1 MKLKL
6 CKYVLF
12 FLMITVLLIYLFT
25 NIKLFADESPAI
37 EFLGFFVVLGSALL
51 FLEFYLKKNFCIKK
65 SFFILVLFFSYYI
78 VNILINKTDDLKSFT
93 IATTGGI
100 ILFYLMG
107 AIISVNFQFI
117 KHQVTSSRSFLKSFN
132 IFYMALSIVFFSLFF
147 DTFFEML
154 GKMRKDLFLI
164 EGLDGFYQRSGN
176 FLIISFF
183 IYSIFTFFFIFS
195 NKYYKNMTI
204 TSIIFFCIYFSI
216 TLLGIF
222 LSQIIGSNN
231 AFICISGIL
240 FAGITFYIFT
250 SITKS
255 KQFLDHHRL
264 NYKEIFFSRLTKKL
278 IFSSGITFFIIIC
291 FFMVVI
297 NYYDINIEKL
307 RFFGNDMASITTRID
322 ALNNFIIHFNNNTM
336 LGNINVDVLKTG
348 EGTYVHSF
356 VLSMLSHMGII
367 GTIIFF
373 IYLIMATK
381 ESIKSYNGFYLNN
394 VFFLYNMSLFLG
406 IFLIAACA
414 VFINWVPLWFLF
426 GMVFPPIKFK
436 QSKIF

>member
-183 IYSIFTFFFIFS
+183 IYSIFTFFL
-195 NKYYKNMTI
+195 
-204 TSIIFFCIYFSI
+204 FF
-216 TLLGIF
+216 
-222 LSQIIGSNN
+222 Q
-231 AFICISGIL
+231 
-240 FAGITFYIFT
+240 
-250 SITKS
+250 
-255 KQFLDHHRL
+255 
-264 NYKEIFFSRLTKKL
+264 
-278 IFSSGITFFIIIC
+278 
-291 FFMVVI
+291 
-297 NYYDINIEKL
+297 INI
-307 RFFGNDMASITTRID
+307 
-322 ALNNFIIHFNNNTM
+322 
-336 LGNINVDVLKTG
+336 
-348 EGTYVHSF
+348 
-356 VLSMLSHMGII
+356 
-367 GTIIFF
+367 
-373 IYLIMATK
+373 
-381 ESIKSYNGFYLNN
+381 IK
-394 VFFLYNMSLFLG
+394 
-406 IFLIAACA
+406 I
-414 VFINWVPLWFLF
+414 
-426 GMVFPPIKFK
+426 
-436 QSKIF
+436 